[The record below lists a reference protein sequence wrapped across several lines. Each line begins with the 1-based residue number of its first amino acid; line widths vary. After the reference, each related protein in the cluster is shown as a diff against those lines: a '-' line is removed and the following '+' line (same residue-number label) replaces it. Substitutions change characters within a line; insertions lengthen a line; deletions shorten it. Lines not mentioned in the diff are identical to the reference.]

1 MSNDTL
7 AWALG
12 RLAERR
18 RVVIA
23 SVIQTSGSVP
33 GKVGAKLAVAE
44 GKEGF
49 HGTVG
54 GAGLEMKVSKQVGHS
69 FLRMEYFLGKIVAIL
84 IPHYA
89 I

>member
-7 AWALG
+7 AWALE

-33 GKVGAKLAVAE
+33 GKVGAKLRLLRVR
-44 GKEGF
+44 
-49 HGTVG
+49 
-54 GAGLEMKVSKQVGHS
+54 KVS
-69 FLRMEYFLGKIVAIL
+69 MELWVVL
-84 IPHYA
+84 V
-89 I
+89 